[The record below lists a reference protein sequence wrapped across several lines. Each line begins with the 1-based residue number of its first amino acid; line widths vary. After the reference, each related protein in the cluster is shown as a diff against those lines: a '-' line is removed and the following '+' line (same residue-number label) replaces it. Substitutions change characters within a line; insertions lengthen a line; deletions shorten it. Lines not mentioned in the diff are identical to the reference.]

1 MSINKAQLQTLSARL
16 TTAINSLSPQ
26 DEGKGVDK
34 RQIVIAAAREI
45 LHEVTLPDEEWLA
58 EVSLMCIMTAS
69 RLFLRWGAFDGIP
82 VNGTVAYDDLA
93 EKLDIDASLFRRV
106 GKVLVTAKV
115 LDQVGEDHLAH
126 TPKSLVYANSGP
138 YSFLARMTFDETLK
152 SCAFLPEYFDKYR
165 DEPQG
170 PVGCP
175 YSFAHG
181 QPDTSIWEIMN
192 KNPVRMRT
200 FMQAM
205 KTAES
210 QMPATVLYEFGWV
223 KEELAA
229 QPDRM
234 LFVDVGGGKG
244 HVVQG
249 ICEENPWLPKE
260 KCAVQDRD
268 DVIQEAIMM
277 DVPGLRGVKMMT
289 HDFNL
294 EQPIKGALIYHLRR
308 CLHNYGDEI
317 SIGILRHVADA
328 MATDSRLLI
337 VEQVIESPPLPME
350 AQFDFVMMTIGG
362 KERTA
367 RQFEELVKQV
377 GLDIL
382 EIHRKP
388 NTPISVV
395 ECIKV

>member
-16 TTAINSLSPQ
+16 TTAVNGLSPL
-26 DEGKGVDK
+26 DDGKNVDK
-34 RQIVIAAAREI
+34 RQGIIAVAREI
-45 LHEVTLPDEEWLA
+45 LQEATLPEEEWLA
-58 EVSLMCIMTAS
+58 EVALMCIMTAS

-82 VNGTVAYDDLA
+82 VKGTVAYNDLA
-93 EKLDIDASLFRRV
+93 EKLEIDASLFRRV
-106 GKVLVTAKV
+106 GKVLVTGNV
-115 LDQVGEDHLAH
+115 LHEVDDAHLAH
-126 TPKSLVYANSGP
+126 TAKSLAYANSGP

-152 SCAFLPEYFDKYR
+152 SCAFLPEYFEEYR

-181 QPDTSIWEIMN
+181 QPEKSLWDIMN
-192 KNPVRMRT
+192 KNPERMRI

-210 QMPATVLYEFGWV
+210 QMPATVLYDFGWA
-223 KEELAA
+223 KEMARST
-229 QPDRM
+229 DRM

-260 KCAVQDRD
+260 KCAVQDRE
-268 DVIQEAIMM
+268 DVIQEARMA
-277 DVPGLRGVKMMT
+277 DNPNLRGVKMMA

-294 EQPIKGALIYHLRR
+294 EQPIKGALVYHIRR

-317 SIGILRHVADA
+317 SVGILRHIADA
-328 MATDSRLLI
+328 MAPDSRLLI
-337 VEQVIESPPLPME
+337 VEQVIANPPLPME
-350 AQFDFVMMTIGG
+350 AQFDFVMMTLGG
-362 KERTA
+362 KERTE
-367 RQFEELVKQV
+367 RQFEDLVEQA
-377 GLDIL
+377 GLRIL
-382 EIHRKP
+382 DIHRKP

-395 ECIKV
+395 ECIKS